1 MLLISILLGLIPL
14 AGIAWI
20 IVTGTITTVDGLF
33 ECLIMLSISGI
44 FFLNVF
50 WELRDHGS
58 WGRARRRSPPSRR
71 RPPKRVR
78 DQGTTWPVLHPPQKM
93 VINQNWLG
101 KTPRRSRPRR
111 RITRC
116 PRGIARCFSSPPG

>member
-33 ECLIMLSISGI
+33 ESLIMLSLSGI

-50 WELRDHGS
+50 WELRDRGLFGKNKTDS
-58 WGRARRRSPPSRR
+58 AKPPAAS
-71 RPPKRVR
+71 
-78 DQGTTWPVLHPPQKM
+78 DE
-93 VINQNWLG
+93 
-101 KTPRRSRPRR
+101 S
-111 RITRC
+111 
-116 PRGIARCFSSPPG
+116 